1 MTPANRPKRY
11 LFDTN
16 VLVHNPYSLLDFQDN
31 TVIIP
36 IEVLEEIDKFKR
48 ESSDRGAHA
57 RAVSRL
63 LDGFRQLGRLSDG
76 IPLPN
81 GGRLQVVLP
90 SHNGNGPAHVKSSVD
105 DRLIEL
111 TREIQTA
118 SPEIPTI
125 LVTKDI
131 NLRIKADAL
140 GLCAEDYETDH
151 IKAGDLY
158 PGTFELAISPE
169 AFGAFRG
176 TGILSLNGDG
186 PRHPNEYCTLTNA
199 ANPKQS
205 LLARVDAT
213 SGCLV
218 PLREP
223 EPIWGI
229 RPQNREQRY
238 ALDALVAEHVRLV
251 TLSGKAG
258 TGKTLLAVAAGLQQV
273 ARSRDFRRLVI
284 ARPTVPVGKELGF
297 LPGTLEE
304 KLDPWMQPIHDALDM
319 LGDLGGN
326 GGHRTADL
334 MRNGSIEVEALS
346 YIRGRSLAGQFI
358 VIDEAQNL
366 TPLEA
371 KTILTR
377 VGPGTKIVFAGDLT
391 QIDTPYLDF
400 ASSGFTHIISKFKDK
415 GIAAH
420 VELVKG
426 ERSELAEMAA
436 DLL

>member
-1 MTPANRPKRY
+1 MTPSGPKAY
-11 LFDTN
+11 ILDTN
-16 VLVHNPYSLLDFQDN
+16 VLLHDPHSLLNFEDN
-31 TVIIP
+31 LVLIP

-48 ESSDRGAHA
+48 EPSERGAHA
-57 RAVSRL
+57 RQVSRL
-63 LDGFRQLGRLSDG
+63 LDGFRANGRLSDG
-76 IPLPN
+76 VPLSN

-90 SHNGNGPAHVKSSVD
+90 TLEAGARNDDTVD
-105 DRLIEL
+105 NRLVAL
-111 TREIQTA
+111 TREIQTTN
-118 SPEIPTI
+118 PERRPI

-131 NLRIKADAL
+131 NLRIKADAI

-151 IKAGDLY
+151 VRLGDLY
-158 PGTFELAISPE
+158 PGTFELAVSPD
-169 AFGAFRG
+169 AFTAFRASG
-176 TGILSLNGDG
+176 VLPLNGDG
-186 PRHPNEYCTLTNA
+186 PRHPNEYCTVTSA

-205 LLARVDAT
+205 LLARVDPNN
-213 SGCLV
+213 GCLV
-218 PLREP
+218 PVREP
-223 EPIWGI
+223 ELIWGV

-238 ALDALVAEHVRLV
+238 ALDALLSDHVRLV
-251 TLSGKAG
+251 TLLGKAG
-258 TGKTLLAVAAGLQQV
+258 TGKTLLAVAAGLHQV
-273 ARSRDFRRLVI
+273 ARTRDFRRLVI
-284 ARPTVPVGKELGF
+284 ARPTIPVGKELGF

-326 GGHRTADL
+326 NGVRPADL
-334 MRNGSIEVEALS
+334 LRNGTIEVEALS

-377 VGPGTKIVFAGDLT
+377 VGPGTKICFTGDLT

-400 ASSGFTHIISKFKDK
+400 ASSGFTHIISKFKDQP
-415 GIAAH
+415 IAAH
-420 VELVKG
+420 VELAKG

>member
-76 IPLPN
+76 VPLPN

-90 SHNGNGPAHVKSSVD
+90 SRNGGSPRERGSVD

-111 TREIQTA
+111 TREIQA
-118 SPEIPTI
+118 AGPETPTI

-158 PGTFELAISPE
+158 PGTFELAVSPE
-169 AFGAFRG
+169 AFLAFRG
-176 TGILSLNGDG
+176 AGILSLNGDG

-218 PLREP
+218 PLREQD
-223 EPIWGI
+223 PIWGI

-238 ALDALVAEHVRLV
+238 ALDALMAEHVRLV

-415 GIAAH
+415 AIAAH

>member
-1 MTPANRPKRY
+1 VTPNPSTHY
-11 LFDTN
+11 LCDTN
-16 VLVHNPYSLLDFQDN
+16 VLLHNPSSLLDFKDN

-48 ESSDRGAHA
+48 ESSERGAHA

-76 IPLPN
+76 VPLPN
-81 GGRLQVVLP
+81 GGRLQVVL
-90 SHNGNGPAHVKSSVD
+90 SRQNAGRGANDSKTVD

-111 TREIQTA
+111 TREIQDA
-118 SPEIPTI
+118 APDMPTI

-151 IKAGDLY
+151 IRPGDLY
-158 PGTFELAISPE
+158 PGTFELVVPPD
-169 AFGAFRG
+169 AFATFR
-176 TGILSLNGDG
+176 TAGILSLNGDG
-186 PRHPNEYCTLTNA
+186 PRHPNEYCTLTSA
-199 ANPKQS
+199 ANPKQR

-213 SGCLV
+213 NGCLV
-218 PLREP
+218 PLHDHEP
-223 EPIWGI
+223 VWGI
-229 RPQNREQRY
+229 RPHNREQRY
-238 ALDALVAEHVRLV
+238 ALDALLAEHVWLV

-258 TGKTLLAVAAGLQQV
+258 TGKTLLAIAAGLHQV
-273 ARSRDFRRLVI
+273 ARARDFRRLVI
-284 ARPTVPVGKELGF
+284 ARPTVPVGKELGY
-297 LPGTLEE
+297 LPGTLDE

-319 LGDLGGN
+319 LGNLGGN
-326 GGHRTADL
+326 GGPRTADL
-334 MRNGSIEVEALS
+334 MRNGTIEVEALS

-377 VGPGTKIVFAGDLT
+377 VGPGTKIVFTGDLS

-400 ASSGFTHIISKFKDK
+400 ASSGLTHIISKFKDRAV
-415 GIAAH
+415 AAH

-426 ERSELAEMAA
+426 ERSALAEMAA
-436 DLL
+436 DVL